1 MTISYTNKCE
11 MYKLIILTFIVTAL
25 WDVIL
30 RILSLYNPIPFFS
43 KNMKFIQYLNLILR
57 PC

>member
-30 RILSLYNPIPFFS
+30 RILSLYNPIVYV
-43 KNMKFIQYLNLILR
+43 KRVVHVKM
-57 PC
+57 